1 MPRHR
6 IVAVALAAALAG
18 AVAGTATAP
27 PAARAAAATATVK
40 VGNGDLNVRSGP
52 GTQHRVVGRAA
63 DGSRLDVACQVA
75 GQRITGTVRTTAIW
89 LRIGRGRYV
98 TDAYVSWRPK
108 RPPVS
113 WCAGRARVRTG
124 GTGLN
129 IRTNTSTLLPRDGR
143 IAEGAVVRVRCQLA
157 GETVHGSVRRTA
169 LWLRISARGRYISDA
184 YVRWQPRRPELP
196 WCNQPRDAAPQA
208 RAAFVRWAAEHAKG
222 SKRRYGVPISV
233 TVAQSILES
242 GWGRSGLTTQ
252 GNSYFGIKCFG
263 TPGPVATGCRPYA
276 THECADD
283 ECFATSATFR
293 VYRSAARSFADHGR
307 FLTVNPR
314 YRPAF
319 RHTGNPDRFAREIHK
334 AGYATSP
341 TYSSN
346 LIKLMRQFD
355 LYRFDR

>member
-1 MPRHR
+1 MLRHR
-6 IVAVALAAALAG
+6 VAAVTLAG
-18 AVAGTATAP
+18 AVAGGMATGTQ
-27 PAARAAAATATVK
+27 PAAAGVAAAATATVN
-40 VGNGDLNVRSGP
+40 VGYGDLNVRSGP
-52 GTQHRVVGRAA
+52 GTQHRIVGAAA
-63 DGSRLDVACQVA
+63 DGSRLDVACQVG
-75 GQRITGTVRTTAIW
+75 GQRITGTVRTTAVW

-98 TDAYVSWRPK
+98 TDAYVSWQPK
-108 RPPVS
+108 RPRVG
-113 WCAGRARVRTG
+113 WCGGRAEVRTG

-129 IRTNTSTLLPRDGR
+129 IRTNTSTLRAPDGR
-143 IAEGAVVRVRCQLA
+143 IAEGAAVRARCQLA
-157 GETVHGSVRRTA
+157 GETVGGTVRRTA
-169 LWLRISARGRYISDA
+169 LWLQVSSRGRYVSDA
-184 YVRWQPRRPELP
+184 YVAWQPRRPKLP
-196 WCNQPRDAAPQA
+196 WCDQPRDPAPDTQG
-208 RAAFVRWAAEHAKG
+208 AFVRWAAEHAKA
-222 SKRRYGVPISV
+222 SRREYGVPISV
-233 TVAQSILES
+233 TVAQAILES

-263 TPGPVATGCRPYA
+263 TPGPIAAGCRPYA

-283 ECFATSATFR
+283 TCFATSATFR